1 MIKFSEW
8 LLEAKLDR
16 NFNIDVA
23 GELYKVIRTV
33 HVTTA
38 RTGDNKPRDY
48 KMSNKRYQ
56 EILSKVIEKI
66 PDDKVTTITWTEKD
80 KNNVLVLVLKDNEFR
95 IISVINN
102 TNTSKDKL
110 FNKSPNII
118 HL

>member
-8 LLEAKLDR
+8 LLEAKLDK

-23 GELYKVIRTV
+23 GEDYKVIRTV

-38 RTGDNKPRDY
+38 RKGDNKPRDY

-56 EILSKVIEKI
+56 EILSKVLDKI

-95 IISVINN
+95 IISAINN